1 MAALLQHGIKRN
13 WGASC
18 HAVQAN
24 DGSWYYLFQDRNG
37 ALARV
42 VHVLLDGT
50 QKPLDMRNLTT
61 RPGLAFFND
70 GRIGATAGKDGDD
83 DTLPEIIPIPDLFRQ
98 FAPGLTGPRGPQGP
112 AGPQGPQGPKGEPG
126 SGTLSERYTAA
137 LNRLCQF
144 LGI

>member
-1 MAALLQHGIKRN
+1 MGALLLNGIKRN

-50 QKPLDMRNLTT
+50 QKPLDMRGLTT

-70 GRIGATAGKDGDD
+70 GRIGAVAGRDGDD
-83 DTLPEIIPIPDLFRQ
+83 DTLPEIVLIPDLFRQ
-98 FAPGLTGPRGPQGP
+98 FAPNGVGPRGPQGVPGP
-112 AGPQGPQGPKGEPG
+112 AGPKGEPG
-126 SGTLSERYTAA
+126 SGGLSDVEKTIMQ
-137 LNRLCQF
+137 RLREF
-144 LGI
+144 LRI